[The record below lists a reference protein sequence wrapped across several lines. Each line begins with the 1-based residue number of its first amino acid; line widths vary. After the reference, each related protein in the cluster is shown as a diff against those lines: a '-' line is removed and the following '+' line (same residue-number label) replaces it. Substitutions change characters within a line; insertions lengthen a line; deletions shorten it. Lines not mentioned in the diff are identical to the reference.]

1 MPVNKKESLVFSLM
15 MCGFMVF
22 FMSIYNVVRIY
33 GTTDLWFQKAWM
45 GFPIAFIVAFIADWY
60 IVGPLAKKL
69 AYRFIKHDDPIWKKV
84 VLISTS
90 MVTGMVLV
98 MSLYGA
104 ILGVGLSSKTL
115 VVWLMNIPFN
125 FIVALPL
132 QMGLAGPVVRLV
144 FRSIFPIGT
153 IVEV

>member
-33 GTTDLWFQKAWM
+33 GVTELLIQQVWM
-45 GFPIAFIVAFIADWY
+45 GFPLGFVVAFIADWFF
-60 IVGPLAKKL
+60 VGPFAKKI
-69 AYRFIKHDDPIWKKV
+69 AYRYLKQEDPIWKKV

-132 QMGLAGPVVRLV
+132 QIGLAGPIVRLV